1 MHVENEWAS
10 LAKMNFISRCGIYC
24 GACYVYCAS
33 RDGGEFMDYISKQTE
48 TPKEQIKC
56 AGCLGAEEELWKNC
70 RKCGIRAC
78 LKEKGLQFCYECA
91 KLDEGCERY
100 ERLKKGC
107 FERGEDA
114 RESLRRIQSG
124 EAEAWLKEQDA
135 KWRCPTCNKS
145 ISWYEETC
153 HHCGKP
159 LKS

>member
-1 MHVENEWAS
+1 M
-10 LAKMNFISRCGIYC
+10 AKMNFISRCGIYC
-24 GACYVYCAS
+24 GACFIHCAS
-33 RDGGEFMDYISKQTE
+33 RDGGKFLDYISKRTE
-48 TPKEQIKC
+48 TPKELIKC

-70 RKCGIRAC
+70 KKCGIRAC

-100 ERLKKGC
+100 ERLQKGC

-124 EAEAWLKEQDA
+124 DAEAWLKEQDA
-135 KWRCPTCNKS
+135 KWRCPTCNKG